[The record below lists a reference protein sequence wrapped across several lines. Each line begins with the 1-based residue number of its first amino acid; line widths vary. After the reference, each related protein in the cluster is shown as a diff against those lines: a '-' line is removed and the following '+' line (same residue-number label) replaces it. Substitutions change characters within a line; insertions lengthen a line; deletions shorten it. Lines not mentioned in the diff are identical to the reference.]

1 MKVEG
6 TSGKGTLRTED
17 GEDKPVSV
25 QVANLV
31 IKFIWSIQININVD
45 YTTFVIS
52 ELSLLNPE
60 LNPSLLFSYSLSMN

>member
-1 MKVEG
+1 MILYNNLTMKVEG

-31 IKFIWSIQININVD
+31 IKFI
-45 YTTFVIS
+45 
-52 ELSLLNPE
+52 
-60 LNPSLLFSYSLSMN
+60 